1 MITFQR
7 LRHGELVRS
16 ARTLDVIRA
25 APAHT
30 LATCACAALAA
41 RKAAIAAARAAYAG
55 WRSTPS
61 SGPRVARHGR
71 LRRREAHDPQRADL
85 CGHAPGASLTSAP
98 GRGPH
103 PACSVLRAP
112 AGRELLDGGPL
123 SADAPAH
130 RATRVAPDLIERTAP
145 EGRESWTTP
154 GGSVSAVGG
163 HGRHAVG
170 TGEVSR
176 AGSSRTSRSSMLNGR
191 HPWLRGARLTQQP
204 QKEEKW
210 VYIGNLDSNILT
222 ARNA

>member
-61 SGPRVARHGR
+61 SGLRVARHRR

-85 CGHAPGASLTSAP
+85 CGHSPGASLDERSRPGASSGTLGTS
-98 GRGPH
+98 
-103 PACSVLRAP
+103 CSSWPRAP
-112 AGRELLDGGPL
+112 
-123 SADAPAH
+123 
-130 RATRVAPDLIERTAP
+130 
-145 EGRESWTTP
+145 
-154 GGSVSAVGG
+154 
-163 HGRHAVG
+163 
-170 TGEVSR
+170 
-176 AGSSRTSRSSMLNGR
+176 
-191 HPWLRGARLTQQP
+191 
-204 QKEEKW
+204 
-210 VYIGNLDSNILT
+210 
-222 ARNA
+222 